1 MKNGEILKLYE
12 VLSEIANDPNQKFNI
27 KISYTFAKNREKIK
41 SEAILIF
48 KTRQNILLEYGKQ
61 EENGDIV
68 IPRDKLDEVNNKINE
83 LMDLESSLQIDQL
96 CLTDLEG
103 YELGMEQVSA
113 LMPMLYEP
121 LMTSPPIFD
130 NIN

>member
-83 LMDLESSLQIDQL
+83 LMDLESGLQIDQL

-121 LMTSPPIFD
+121 IMTGPPIFD